1 MFSILSSSARVVVV
15 HGSRFSG
22 KTTLVRTWLMTDP
35 VPDRLPVFVPSP
47 SRGVTSNEY
56 WGRVLTSLCAY
67 SGMPP
72 PISGS
77 DNFDA
82 LYSILTDSVLTA
94 QRCAVVLVLDGI
106 DEVDSAVAS
115 IERLL
120 ECGAV
125 SQVIVTT
132 RTAGTWPRL
141 VDSCPDRMVIS
152 SDVLAFTE
160 EELLKFLRVSGVP
173 QGIRVA
179 RWITQ
184 RTGGQAALSSTV
196 CQALMDSGLEFSEA
210 SQRLARLVDTAVD
223 MLVSNVVATEP
234 DLEPMSQSILKSA
247 EAATL
252 PVTTESVGFLDMLE
266 SAGMVESVFTS
277 GGSVRKYS
285 DAVRASLV
293 RSSVLRRRSGVMVTS
308 TPNRPEILDGP
319 AVRAPA
325 AFTEEHTAAI
335 TRAVMLRMRGH
346 CVEAAA
352 ICDSVASG
360 TSPVFEESDDAAR
373 CAAACSYLQMGIT
386 YLLAD
391 RLGDST
397 LMLRRARNAG
407 TGMSVER
414 VAAGTLAL
422 IHAVRGATIDAQL
435 WIEAERQHLQYPEK
449 TAGAQEKTA
458 GLVASALVALDRLEP
473 DEAFTLLGEL
483 GPLQEKEELWAFALY
498 ASGQYALLS
507 GMYADGLQY
516 VESEQQS
523 FAGLSTG
530 LSGQLLLAVRADL
543 NLALGRVDVA
553 ARLVGRSTDPHTAAV
568 RARICLLTGDFVGA
582 ETIVHQYG
590 EDPHC
595 PLRVSM
601 ELFVIGAAAA
611 CARGRR
617 SEGRRHIADAVTRS
631 RRTGALRPFT
641 GMPPSMIREV
651 AGLGI
656 ELPVDLKQLA
666 AEFVTFRPSR
676 QIVRL
681 TPREREVLDGL
692 LSGGSIGTIA
702 KSQFVSLNT
711 VKTQLRSL
719 YRKLGVNSRR
729 DAVAVARRV
738 VLV

>member
-1 MFSILSSSARVVVV
+1 MLSSSARVVIV

-56 WGRVLTSLCAY
+56 WGRVLSSVCAY
-67 SGMPP
+67 TGTPP
-72 PISGS
+72 PNSGS
-77 DNFDA
+77 DNFDT
-82 LYSILTDSVLTA
+82 LYSMLMA
-94 QRCAVVLVLDGI
+94 QHCASVLVLDGI
-106 DEVDSAVAS
+106 DEVDSVVAC

-120 ECGAV
+120 DCGAV
-125 SQVIVTT
+125 SQIIVTT
-132 RTAGTWPRL
+132 RTARSWPRL
-141 VDSCPDRMVIS
+141 VDSCPNGMVIS
-152 SDVLAFTE
+152 SDALAFTE

-173 QGIRVA
+173 HGMRVS

-184 RTGGQAALSSTV
+184 RIEGQAALSSSV

-210 SQRLARLVDTAVD
+210 SPRLARLVDTAVD
-223 MLVSNVVATEP
+223 MLVSNAVSSDPV
-234 DLEPMSQSILKSA
+234 LEPMLRSILKYA

-252 PVTTESVGFLDMLE
+252 PVTPESVGFLDILE
-266 SAGMVESVFTS
+266 SAGMVESECS
-277 GGSVRKYS
+277 NGGSSRKFPG
-285 DAVRASLV
+285 AVRASLV
-293 RSSVLRRRSGVMVTS
+293 RSSVVLHRSGVMAAS
-308 TPNRPEILDGP
+308 TPNRSEILDTP
-319 AVRAPA
+319 AVRAFEAPV

-335 TRAVMLRMRGH
+335 TRAVTLRRGGH

-352 ICDSVASG
+352 ICDTVASG

-373 CAAACSYLQMGIT
+373 RSAACSYLQMGIT

-391 RLGDST
+391 RPDDST
-397 LMLRRARNAG
+397 LMLRRARDAG
-407 TGMSVER
+407 AGMSVER

-422 IHAVRGATIDAQL
+422 IHAVRGATIDAQR
-435 WIEAERQHLQYPEK
+435 WIETERQHLEYPEPV
-449 TAGAQEKTA
+449 GAQAKTP
-458 GLVASALVALDRLEP
+458 GLVASALVALDRLAP
-473 DEAFTLLGEL
+473 DEAFGMLVEFGT
-483 GPLQEKEELWAFALY
+483 PQEDEEFWAFALY
-498 ASGQYALLS
+498 ASGQYALLA
-507 GMYADGLQY
+507 GLYADGLQY
-516 VESEQQS
+516 VESELQS
-523 FAGLSTG
+523 FARLSTG
-530 LSGQLLLAVRADL
+530 ISGQLLLAVRADL
-543 NLALGRVDVA
+543 NLALGRADVA
-553 ARLVGRSTDPHTAAV
+553 AGLVGRSADPHTAAV

-617 SEGRRHIADAVTRS
+617 SEARRHIADAATRS

-641 GMPPSMIREV
+641 GLPPSMIKEV

-656 ELPVDLKQLA
+656 ELPVDLKQMA
-666 AEFVTFRPSR
+666 AEFATFRPSR

-681 TPREREVLDGL
+681 TPREREVLDAL

-702 KSQFVSLNT
+702 ESQFVSLNT